1 MLDPYRRV
9 LTLPGAARFSTA
21 GFVARL
27 PISMNGLGIVLL
39 ISATTGSYTLAGL
52 VSGVYLALTAVGAP
66 LSSQL
71 ADRYGQGRMLRP
83 VLAVH
88 AVGTVAL
95 LVAGRLAAPAPVLL
109 ASAALAGV
117 TMPVVG
123 SLVRARWAGLLRQRD
138 EGGRVHT
145 AFALEA
151 VIDEVIFVV
160 GPLLVTVLDTQ
171 ITAGAG
177 LGTALGLALVGG
189 YVLAA
194 LRSTEPV
201 PDPAGVVGAAARPPA
216 LWLLCGVFV
225 AIGAVFGG
233 LDVAV
238 VGFADERGSRAAA
251 GVVLASVAAG
261 SMVSGLAYGARDWRT
276 PVVTRFVL
284 AVCGFAVV
292 FTLLPLAPTVP
303 VLLPLAFL
311 AGASI
316 APTLTSGA
324 ALVERIVP
332 PGAVTQGMGLAIA
345 GIGLGGTVGA
355 SVGGWAVDSLGART
369 AFGVSIVAAA
379 LAALVALV
387 SRRALAVAAGGPVA
401 VPPAS

>member
-9 LTLPGAARFSTA
+9 LTLPGAARFTAA

-52 VSGVYLALTAVGAP
+52 VSGAYLLLTAVGAP
-66 LSSQL
+66 LSSRL

-83 VLAVH
+83 MLAVH
-88 AVGTVAL
+88 AVATVAL
-95 LVAGRLAAPAPVLL
+95 LLAGRLAAPAPVLL
-109 ASAALAGV
+109 VSAALAGL

-123 SLVRARWAGLLRQRD
+123 SLVRARWAGLLHKRD
-138 EGGRVHT
+138 EGARVHT

-151 VIDEVIFVV
+151 VVDEVIFVV

-171 ITAGAG
+171 LTAGAG

-194 LRSTEPV
+194 LRATEPV
-201 PDPAGVVGAAARPPA
+201 PDPDAAGAAGARPRA
-216 LWLLCGVFV
+216 LWLICVVFV

-251 GVVLASVAAG
+251 GIVLASVALG
-261 SMVSGLAYGARDWRT
+261 SMVSGLAYGSREWRM

-284 AVCGFAVV
+284 SVWVLAAMFA
-292 FTLLPLAPTVP
+292 LLPLAPSVP
-303 VLLPLAFL
+303 LLLPLAFL

-316 APTLTSGA
+316 APTLTSGI
-324 ALVERIVP
+324 ALVEQMVP
-332 PGAVTQGMGLAIA
+332 PAAVTGGMGMAIA

-355 SVGGWAVDSLGART
+355 SVGGWAVDTISARG
-369 AFGVSIVAAA
+369 AFGVAITAAVLAAIVAAVSRPA
-379 LAALVALV
+379 LAA
-387 SRRALAVAAGGPVA
+387 AVH
-401 VPPAS
+401 